1 MAKILIVD
9 DEPLTV
15 EMLSTFLKLSGYE
28 AVGALSCSQT
38 WDKLAYEEPDAILLD
53 IMLPDGNGLE
63 VCQKLREE
71 VRWADTPI
79 IIISAHTPPMTAEAT
94 QAGAS
99 GYLVKPIKLDALRA
113 ALRDVGVSS

>member
-15 EMLSTFLKLSGYE
+15 EMLSTFLNLSGHE
-28 AVGALSCSQT
+28 SIGALSNSQT

-63 VCQKLREE
+63 ICRQ
-71 VRWADTPI
+71 
-79 IIISAHTPPMTAEAT
+79 
-94 QAGAS
+94 
-99 GYLVKPIKLDALRA
+99 LRA
-113 ALRDVGVSS
+113 NPKWANN

>member
-1 MAKILIVD
+1 
-9 DEPLTV
+9 
-15 EMLSTFLKLSGYE
+15 
-28 AVGALSCSQT
+28 
-38 WDKLAYEEPDAILLD
+38 
-53 IMLPDGNGLE
+53 MLPDGNGLE

-71 VRWADTPI
+71 TRWADTPI

-94 QAGAS
+94 QAGAN